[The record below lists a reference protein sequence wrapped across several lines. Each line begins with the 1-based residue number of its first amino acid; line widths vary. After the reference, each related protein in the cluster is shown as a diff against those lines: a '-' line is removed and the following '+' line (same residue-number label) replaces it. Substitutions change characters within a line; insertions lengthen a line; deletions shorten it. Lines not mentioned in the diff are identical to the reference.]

1 MCGITGFIQG
11 GGAVSDLSELCGR
24 MTGAIAHRGPD
35 AYGVWVDPQYP
46 LALGHRRL
54 SIIDLSQ
61 AGAQPMLSATGR
73 YVLSFNGEI
82 YNFRRLRKDL
92 SDSQYPY
99 KGHSDTEVILAAV
112 ERLGSREAISR
123 LEGMFAIALWD
134 RETGTLTLAR
144 DRAGKKPLYYGWCG
158 TTFLFG
164 SELKSLWIHP
174 DFDDSLDQD
183 ALGQYLQYGWVS
195 QPGSI
200 FRQIRKLP
208 PASLLEI
215 PRQCESWSVTPRQY
229 WSARSVAEQGEKQR
243 FKGSYDEAIDGLDT
257 LLRDAVEERMVAD
270 VDIGAL
276 LSGGVDSSMIVAL
289 MQSMS
294 SRPVKTFSIGFW
306 EEKYN
311 EAGFAASVAKHLGTE
326 HHELYMTPDQALE
339 VVDLLPTIYDEPF
352 ADSSQIPTYL
362 VCKLAHEQVK
372 VVLTGD
378 GGDEQFAGYRR
389 YKNCLKHWRDINRV
403 PGVFGSLQGRVTR
416 LLGEW
421 SWSYASRKLGETQ
434 TVPGWTRKLG
444 KISQRS
450 CNWIADNPQDVLANK
465 FNKCIPVDR
474 FVSQAVTPQT
484 PLVDPGSWANLQD
497 PLFEMLHYDYV
508 GYLPDDI
515 LVKVDRA
522 SMAVSLEAR
531 SPLLD
536 HRILEFAWSLPRDY
550 LFDGKNG
557 KLVLR
562 DLLTRYVPR
571 QLIDRPKRGFSV
583 PVKEWLG
590 GPLRDW
596 AEALISEQALRD
608 QGVFDVKAVRQ
619 VWAQHLQGWANHSE
633 LMWAI
638 LMFQTWWN
646 SRTEVRPIGERR
658 SA

>member
-1 MCGITGFIQG
+1 M
-11 GGAVSDLSELCGR
+11 
-24 MTGAIAHRGPD
+24 
-35 AYGVWVDPQYP
+35 
-46 LALGHRRL
+46 
-54 SIIDLSQ
+54 
-61 AGAQPMLSATGR
+61 
-73 YVLSFNGEI
+73 
-82 YNFRRLRKDL
+82 
-92 SDSQYPY
+92 
-99 KGHSDTEVILAAV
+99 
-112 ERLGSREAISR
+112 
-123 LEGMFAIALWD
+123 
-134 RETGTLTLAR
+134 
-144 DRAGKKPLYYGWCG
+144 
-158 TTFLFG
+158 
-164 SELKSLWIHP
+164 
-174 DFDDSLDQD
+174 
-183 ALGQYLQYGWVS
+183 
-195 QPGSI
+195 
-200 FRQIRKLP
+200 
-208 PASLLEI
+208 
-215 PRQCESWSVTPRQY
+215 
-229 WSARSVAEQGEKQR
+229 
-243 FKGSYDEAIDGLDT
+243 
-257 LLRDAVEERMVAD
+257 
-270 VDIGAL
+270 
-276 LSGGVDSSMIVAL
+276 
-289 MQSMS
+289 
-294 SRPVKTFSIGFW
+294 
-306 EEKYN
+306 
-311 EAGFAASVAKHLGTE
+311 
-326 HHELYMTPDQALE
+326 
-339 VVDLLPTIYDEPF
+339 
-352 ADSSQIPTYL
+352 
-362 VCKLAHEQVK
+362 
-372 VVLTGD
+372 
-378 GGDEQFAGYRR
+378 
-389 YKNCLKHWRDINRV
+389 
-403 PGVFGSLQGRVTR
+403 
-416 LLGEW
+416 GEW

-596 AEALISEQALRD
+596 AEALISEQVLRD

-646 SRTEVRPIGERR
+646 SRTEVRSIGERR